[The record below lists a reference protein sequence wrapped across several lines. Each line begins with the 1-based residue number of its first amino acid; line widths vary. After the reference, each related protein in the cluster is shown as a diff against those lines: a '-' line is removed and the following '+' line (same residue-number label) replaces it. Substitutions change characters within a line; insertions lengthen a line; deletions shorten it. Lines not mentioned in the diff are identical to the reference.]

1 MIKRALL
8 FVFLCLLLCSCKS
21 IDISKALDMGFTTV
35 QATSQAS
42 RPISDEEEYYI
53 GRAVAARIFVSYPL
67 LKNQNLTK
75 YINTIGR
82 VIALHSEKP
91 FTYGGYHF
99 AILNTNE
106 INAFACPGGTILIT
120 RGMIEL
126 AQNEEELAS
135 ILAHE
140 IAHIN
145 HRDGIN
151 SIKQARWTE
160 ALTIIGTKALKEYG
174 PAELSN
180 LVSIFEGSIDD
191 VFKTLVVNGYGRTQE
206 YSADETAVLYLSKAG
221 YDPYAL
227 ISVLERLNQFGK
239 KGGGGIIKTHPETI
253 DRIENLKNKIP
264 PAQIDSNIIHYRA
277 QRFKSFISAR

>member
-1 MIKRALL
+1 MIKKAFLL
-8 FVFLCLLLCSCKS
+8 ISLCLLLCSCKNV
-21 IDISKALDMGFTTV
+21 DIIKALDIGFTTI

-67 LKNQNLTK
+67 LENQNLTK
-75 YINTIGR
+75 YVNTIGR
-82 VIALHSEKP
+82 VIALHSERP
-91 FTYGGYHF
+91 FTHGGYHF
-99 AILNTNE
+99 AILNTGE
-106 INAFACPGGTILIT
+106 INAFACPGGIILIT

-126 AQNEEELAS
+126 AQNEDELAS

-160 ALTIIGTKALKEYG
+160 ALTIIGTKAVREYG
-174 PAELSN
+174 SAQLAN

-206 YSADETAVLYLSKAG
+206 YSADETAVQYLTKAG
-221 YDPYAL
+221 YNPQAL
-227 ISVLERLNQFGK
+227 IKVLERLNQIGMRS
-239 KGGGGIIKTHPETI
+239 GEGIIKTHPDTI

-264 PAQIDSNIIHYRA
+264 LTQIDSDIINYRA
-277 QRFKSFISAR
+277 QRFKSFISLR

>member
-1 MIKRALL
+1 
-8 FVFLCLLLCSCKS
+8 
-21 IDISKALDMGFTTV
+21 MGFTTV